1 MYRLLPGTDIRIYN
15 SPERGSIKCVFSDFD
30 GTISKLRSM
39 WKNVMENVMVECIC
53 GKGESP
59 PEIADQVRK
68 YIHDSE
74 GIQTILQ
81 MEALAEMVKGYGL
94 VPENQVLDA
103 RGYKEIYNQ
112 RLMPYV
118 RKGLNDLEEG
128 RITVEECTITGAI
141 DFFRKMSERGV
152 TMHVFS
158 GTDLKDVRN
167 EATKLGVAE
176 FFEGGIYG
184 ALDSF
189 EEFSKK
195 GMMKEVMHELK
206 FKGPEVAVF
215 GDGRVEIGTGKE
227 NNAITIAVASDDK
240 KGYGWNEVKA
250 ERLAKAGC
258 DIMIP
263 DFSEGDTLL
272 EYLYNEI

>member
-1 MYRLLPGTDIRIYN
+1 MYRVLPGTDIRIYN

-39 WKNVMENVMVECIC
+39 WKNVMENVMIECIC
-53 GKGESP
+53 GKGEPS

-128 RITVEECTITGAI
+128 RITVEECTIRGAV
-141 DFFRKMSERGV
+141 DFFKKMSERGV

-167 EATKLGVAE
+167 EAAKLGVAE

-240 KGYGWNEVKA
+240 KGRGWNEVKA
-250 ERLAKAGC
+250 ERLAEAGC

-263 DFSEGDTLL
+263 DFSEGDALL
-272 EYLYNEI
+272 KYLYNEI